1 MNYIPKFIEN
11 KTIEEL
17 RQEEEEMFERQYSY
31 GCFIDRP
38 RMWDII
44 YTIKI
49 LKNKEN

>member
-17 RQEEEEMFERQYSY
+17 RQEEEEMVKRQYRDA
-31 GCFIDRP
+31 CFIDRP
-38 RMWDII
+38 RMWDVIH
-44 YTIKI
+44 TIKI